1 MNSEKNGE
9 SGLKTVRSFLGKMGT
24 RQWVILLLLGLLLTV
39 IALPVSDKKR
49 ESSSGKGQSTGIF
62 TDTASDDA
70 EVQRTALEEKLE
82 DLLSKVEGVGE
93 VRVVLMTGE
102 NSDSQSFYSSGKE
115 TVTGVLIAAQ
125 GADNSVVSRNIVEAV
140 MALFQV
146 DAHKI
151 RVMKM
156 K

>member
-1 MNSEKNGE
+1 M
-9 SGLKTVRSFLGKMGT
+9 
-24 RQWVILLLLGLLLTV
+24 
-39 IALPVSDKKR
+39 
-49 ESSSGKGQSTGIF
+49 
-62 TDTASDDA
+62 
-70 EVQRTALEEKLE
+70 
-82 DLLSKVEGVGE
+82 SKVEGVGE

-102 NSDSQSFYSSGKE
+102 NPDSQSFYSSGKE

>member
-1 MNSEKNGE
+1 M
-9 SGLKTVRSFLGKMGT
+9 
-24 RQWVILLLLGLLLTV
+24 ILLLLGLLLTV
-39 IALPVSDKKR
+39 IALPVSDKKG
-49 ESSSGKGQSTGIF
+49 ENSSGKGQSTGIF

-102 NSDSQSFYSSGKE
+102 
-115 TVTGVLIAAQ
+115 TPAQ

>member
-1 MNSEKNGE
+1 M
-9 SGLKTVRSFLGKMGT
+9 
-24 RQWVILLLLGLLLTV
+24 ILLLLGLLLTV
-39 IALPVSDKKR
+39 IALPVSDKNGGN
-49 ESSSGKGQSTGIF
+49 SSEKSQSTGIF
-62 TDTASDDA
+62 TDTASDTA
-70 EVQRTALEEKLE
+70 EVQRTAMEEKLE
-82 DLLSKVEGVGE
+82 DLLSKVEGVGD

-102 NSDSQSFYSSGKE
+102 DTDSQTFYSSGKE
-115 TVTGVLIAAQ
+115 NVTGVLIAAQ